1 MTSHPLWS
9 WASVCH
15 AAAMQSGR
23 ARRNRAW
30 FVSGIVATVAVVA
43 QAGPAPAQVDP
54 LGPEVTYVE
63 AYGPGLFGYEDC
75 EGVVHTEEELAGYI
89 YVELDDEVE
98 VDTAVALSYGGS
110 LADDLATAPTEVMV
124 PAGEGWAEVAFA
136 LTALEEGELTITV
149 EPGLGYVADAD
160 DTTTVEVTDEV
171 VEVGSC
177 DDDLDWIV
185 EPGRDRQTIDVGEK
199 PLAFFPEISVEPTD
213 PDEPGSTTT
222 TEWVTTEP
230 STTETTTTTEATT
243 SSTTTTEA
251 IPADTFQASVQAVPE
266 GFDTPIGD
274 GTVPPGLTYVDDEWS
289 GAATTPGTYTFE
301 VRLCFDQRAFVT
313 AGRARPTPQA
323 FPDVLCYGTLDAQV
337 VVLGTS
343 DTAPPAT
350 PVRTDA
356 RFAG

>member
-1 MTSHPLWS
+1 
-9 WASVCH
+9 
-15 AAAMQSGR
+15 MQSGR

-43 QAGPAPAQVDP
+43 FAGPAPAQVDP
-54 LGPEVTYVE
+54 LGPEVAYVE
-63 AYGPGLFGYEDC
+63 AYGPGVYGYEDC
-75 EGVVHTEEELAGYI
+75 EGVVHTEDQLEGYLF
-89 YVELDDEVE
+89 VELDDQVE
-98 VDTAVALSYGGS
+98 LDTTVTVSYGGT
-110 LADDLATAPTEVMV
+110 LADDLATAPTEITI
-124 PAGEGWAEVAFA
+124 PADDTWGEVEFA
-136 LTALEEGELTITV
+136 LTSLQDGDLTITV
-149 EPGLGYVADAD
+149 EPGIGYVADAD
-160 DTTTVEVTDEV
+160 DTTTLVVSDEV
-171 VEVGSC
+171 IEAGSC

-185 EPGRDRQTIDVGEK
+185 EPGRERQTIDVGEK

-323 FPDVLCYGTLDAQV
+323 FPDVLCYGTLDAEV

-343 DTAPPAT
+343 TTAPPAS